1 MIWQSERYIFTLN
14 MHFSAQEA
22 AIVEED
28 LSPFAQ
34 KTKPRKS
41 RRRLMKNSQKEIVG
55 IKEEL

>member
-1 MIWQSERYIFTLN
+1 MMWQSERYIFTLN

-34 KTKPRKS
+34 KKKT
-41 RRRLMKNSQKEIVG
+41 QKKQKTTDE
-55 IKEEL
+55 KLTERDCWN